1 MGKKIQKQTTKQ
13 KTSEIACEELKR
25 WSGTNFPKIVKYKSP
40 SRSKLNN
47 LTG

>member
-1 MGKKIQKQTTKQ
+1 MKKKIQKQKQ
-13 KTSEIACEELKR
+13 KNERDCMRGNEG
-25 WSGTNFPKIVKYKSP
+25 GTNFPKIVKYKSP